1 MIQINNLDFC
11 YKKNKP
17 ILSNITLALQNGRIH
32 GLLGKNGVGKTTL
45 LHLIAGLQFPEKGTV
60 MVDDIEAKSRDVHF
74 YQKMF
79 FLNDDMPETDFTIKM
94 YEKVN
99 AKFYP
104 QFSHEDFIKYLEE
117 FEVADLKQKISKLS
131 FGTRK
136 KVYIAFG
143 LACNTTLTLLDEPT
157 NGLDIPSKAS
167 FRKIIQYA
175 MTDDK
180 TMIISTHQARDL
192 QNILDNIILL
202 DETSVMLNATT
213 EEITSKLWFGIEDK
227 VSSTKKILYQED
239 TIAGLSTVR
248 ANYNDEESNLDVE
261 MLFNAAF
268 SNRELFKELFNIK

>member
-117 FEVADLKQKISKLS
+117 FEVTDLKQKISKLS

-180 TMIISTHQARDL
+180 TMIISTHQP
-192 QNILDNIILL
+192 
-202 DETSVMLNATT
+202 
-213 EEITSKLWFGIEDK
+213 EICKIF
-227 VSSTKKILYQED
+227 STISFYWTKHL
-239 TIAGLSTVR
+239 
-248 ANYNDEESNLDVE
+248 
-261 MLFNAAF
+261 
-268 SNRELFKELFNIK
+268 

>member
-117 FEVADLKQKISKLS
+117 FEVTDLKQKISKLS

-227 VSSTKKILYQED
+227 VSSTEKILYQED